1 MSYTLGGHFTI
12 QNNKATVIVG
22 INEDADKE
30 GDEVLKFAIT
40 GTGAQASVII
50 ASDTTSFSPDEKLQ
64 SDDSSSSPIPP
75 DREIQLPKA
84 GTPITG
90 PGGEI
95 IDVPIDNPG
104 DPYKEAPSVFI
115 TGNGFSANGI
125 ALLDTKGYVTEVRIT
140 DPGFGYKLNKP
151 QDANKECIIDAF
163 TMIRPGK
170 GYTTAPDV
178 YINGDKD
185 IAEAIVENG
194 QVISIR
200 IKNREITFS
209 SYPDVIILGGGGYGS
224 TFLPS
229 FSCLEPE
236 ARVKIGS
243 AKVGTGSY
251 IDCP

>member
-1 MSYTLGGHFTI
+1 M
-12 QNNKATVIVG
+12 
-22 INEDADKE
+22 
-30 GDEVLKFAIT
+30 
-40 GTGAQASVII
+40 
-50 ASDTTSFSPDEKLQ
+50 
-64 SDDSSSSPIPP
+64 
-75 DREIQLPKA
+75 PKA

-209 SYPDVIILGGGGYGS
+209 SYPDVIILGGGGS
-224 TFLPS
+224 
-229 FSCLEPE
+229 PE
-236 ARVKIGS
+236 AMAGE
-243 AKVGTGSY
+243 ANDGTFEEAMDYFALYAAEDKKNYKKAQS
-251 IDCP
+251 